1 MSKDKLI
8 GRALTMGVTI
18 SVNIVNS
25 ILKILVRT
33 LVDMIGYDTDS
44 ERVSTIMVVTFI
56 SALVNTAIIPLFT
69 NANLAYVPLFRILPF
84 RMNYSDLDE
93 SWYLTIGTQIV
104 RTIMIQSFMPFIS
117 FLVSWGMRK
126 PKQWLDA
133 GLPCCPKVRDEE
145 MPEKWEIEELK
156 AEWRKLYP
164 DAEED
169 KFNWRD
175 YFEVGK
181 VTNKVTIQQYV
192 DLYAG
197 PDFMIYSQYSFA
209 LVIIYT
215 TFLYGLFMPILFIIC
230 FIGLFNMQLVDN
242 LALTYYYQKPPM
254 YDGALNDKAYN
265 ILVMAPCSMF
275 LFGYWAMSNA
285 QMFLNIPPERAFT
298 NRSPNPKHE
307 LIDLNHGLNQGLLA
321 LFIFAFWLFKIF
333 WVSIGQPLID
343 CCFKKDE
350 N

>member
-1 MSKDKLI
+1 
-8 GRALTMGVTI
+8 
-18 SVNIVNS
+18 
-25 ILKILVRT
+25 
-33 LVDMIGYDTDS
+33 
-44 ERVSTIMVVTFI
+44 
-56 SALVNTAIIPLFT
+56 
-69 NANLAYVPLFRILPF
+69 
-84 RMNYSDLDE
+84 
-93 SWYLTIGTQIV
+93 
-104 RTIMIQSFMPFIS
+104 
-117 FLVSWGMRK
+117 
-126 PKQWLDA
+126 
-133 GLPCCPKVRDEE
+133 
-145 MPEKWEIEELK
+145 
-156 AEWRKLYP
+156 
-164 DAEED
+164 
-169 KFNWRD
+169 
-175 YFEVGK
+175 
-181 VTNKVTIQQYV
+181 
-192 DLYAG
+192 
-197 PDFMIYSQYSFA
+197 MIYSQYSFA

-215 TFLYGLFMPILFIIC
+215 TFLYGLFMPILFIVC

-350 N
+350 KDDEVHVNNEGLPSYWKALPGHLKMQWYTQELYDEKVSGVINLVKFQMKDL